1 MLARTTLPAVTAGPT
16 DVTFQKVLQEAK
28 MAPHNS
34 RRLVV
39 GVVLVGAAAACS
51 GQQSTQPDGNT
62 QSKANT
68 DAGAAVP
75 GPPLGLQDS
84 GSPSD
89 GAVRMRG
96 IILVN
101 ASLRFPAFRLCKGDG
116 ESGTLSDSS
125 EQPFPVTRMPS
136 SSLAGVDISGA
147 VRIDPLRY
155 MDTDSSAILFPI
167 DNETKTKPELE
178 SGSCR
183 ALVCGTTTGGSCLPS
198 AKLRRVTA
206 YRSGVPAKS
215 AFSEGGHLLVLRDGP
230 GSGEVRF
237 EVVDPGVEGGIA
249 NGTLRVA
256 YHNFSTYTG
265 PLLFTGGGKSF
276 EVSKGTPINLPLAFG
291 AWGTSELKAGT
302 LTSSF
307 VDIHAVSE
315 PSVSL
320 ADYYQT
326 PSLFALLLLG
336 DTRPDSGAEP
346 RPLKLLAIPVTPP
359 GIPPRPGTDDAGPS
373 DAGTPDASSD
383 AGSDAPP
390 G

>member
-1 MLARTTLPAVTAGPT
+1 
-16 DVTFQKVLQEAK
+16 

-39 GVVLVGAAAACS
+39 AVVLLGAAAACS
-51 GQQSTQPDGNT
+51 DQASTQADGEPET
-62 QSKANT
+62 KTSA
-68 DAGAAVP
+68 DGGAAVP
-75 GPPLGLQDS
+75 EPVGFRDS
-84 GSPSD
+84 GAPSD
-89 GAVRMRG
+89 DAVRMRG

-101 ASLRFPAFRLCKGDG
+101 ASRSFPAFRLCKGDG

-125 EQPFPVTRMPS
+125 EQPFPSTRMPS

-147 VRIDPLRY
+147 VRIDPLPY

-178 SGSCR
+178 AGSCR
-183 ALVCGTTTGGSCLPS
+183 ALVCGTTTGGSCLPL

-206 YRSGVPAKS
+206 YRNGAPAKS

-237 EVVDPGVEGGIA
+237 EVVDAAMEGSIP
-249 NGTLRVA
+249 NDTLRVA

-276 EVSKGTPINLPLAFG
+276 EVAKGTPINLPLATG

-302 LTSSF
+302 LTASF

-315 PSVSL
+315 PTVSL
-320 ADYYQT
+320 ADYYRT

-346 RPLKLLAIPVTPP
+346 RPLKVLAIPMAPP

-373 DAGTPDASSD
+373 DAGRRDASSD
-383 AGSDAPP
+383 AGADAPP